1 MVDQFA
7 DRLRALRSERG
18 LSLRALA
25 KLVGVTAN
33 AVLRWEKAEVTPTRD
48 KMMELAAT
56 FEVEPGWLA
65 WGIGDRDPLISV
77 ESLSKRL
84 EGCTR
89 AELNVIAALLDVF
102 LLDRERSATKTS
114 KKA

>member
-1 MVDQFA
+1 MVDQFS

-102 LLDRERSATKTS
+102 LLDRERSATKTR